1 MLVAEQIFCFP
12 RPSEFAIR
20 WCRIWGFA
28 IPEICIMSSHNT
40 LVFGAKIMNRL
51 LLRKWFA
58 SQMLIFDAG
67 GVQIRQN

>member
-1 MLVAEQIFCFP
+1 MIQQILYS
-12 RPSEFAIR
+12 RSSEFAIR
-20 WCRIWGFA
+20 RNRIRGFA